1 MHTAEHL
8 AAQYLKGKGQR
19 PTSVER
25 HAFSQWLQLR
35 FNRIRQWVEFT
46 PEEVSPDE
54 MLEVWE
60 SRAILIVSTAHNN
73 HPHWLPIENAW
84 FRAVHDWDHIQS
96 GCGFDFAGETCAA
109 GIAMATAPDCIKWI
123 LWSEIALQAAASI
136 HTGSFQRQKLVKV

>member
-19 PTSVER
+19 PTPSER
-25 HAFSQWLQLR
+25 YAFSQWLQLR

-46 PEEVSPDE
+46 SEEVSPDE

-60 SRAILIVSTAHNN
+60 SRGILLVSTANN
-73 HPHWLPIENAW
+73 KHPHWLPIENAW